1 MDFATEGGGD
11 NRIIDQGLAR
21 NPTDVYGGP
30 MPSKAS
36 STSKSPPAR
45 PGPVLDDLPFHLPR
59 VFYAFLG
66 LVERRLA
73 ATGLDKH
80 LRPGMPTILF
90 ALYEEDDCILK
101 ELKRRV
107 MLAHNTL
114 STLLRRMEE
123 AGLVKCRPCEEDGRA
138 IRVRLTKLGRSL
150 EGAVREFHRGVT
162 VTLEGSFSKAE
173 AETLRRLLGRLC
185 ESIRTDEPE
194 ATAKKK

>member
-1 MDFATEGGGD
+1 
-11 NRIIDQGLAR
+11 
-21 NPTDVYGGP
+21 
-30 MPSKAS
+30 MPAKAQIKS
-36 STSKSPPAR
+36 SEEQTRMPA
-45 PGPVLDDLPFHLPR
+45 VFDDLPFHLPR

-66 LVERRLA
+66 LVERRLL

-101 ELKRRV
+101 QLKLRV

-138 IRVRLTKLGRSL
+138 TRVRLTKLGRSL
-150 EGAVREFHRGVT
+150 EKPVRDFHRGIT
-162 VTLEGSFSKAE
+162 RTLEESFTKAE
-173 AETLRRLLGRLC
+173 AATLRQLLGRLSDAIRKDEQGAA
-185 ESIRTDEPE
+185 ES
-194 ATAKKK
+194 K

>member
-1 MDFATEGGGD
+1 
-11 NRIIDQGLAR
+11 
-21 NPTDVYGGP
+21 

-36 STSKSPPAR
+36 LKSKNAQTQPA
-45 PGPVLDDLPFHLPR
+45 GVLDDLPFHLPR
-59 VFYAFLG
+59 VYYAFLG

-73 ATGLDKH
+73 KTGLDKH

-101 ELKRRV
+101 ELKQRV

-123 AGLVKCRPCEEDGRA
+123 AGLVNCRPCEEDGRA
-138 IRVRLTKLGRSL
+138 TRIRLTKLGRSM

-162 VTLEGSFSKAE
+162 ATLEESFSKAE
-173 AETLRRLLGRLC
+173 AATLRRLLGRLC
-185 ESIRTDEPE
+185 EAIRADEQE
-194 ATAKKK
+194 VTANK

>member
-1 MDFATEGGGD
+1 
-11 NRIIDQGLAR
+11 
-21 NPTDVYGGP
+21 
-30 MPSKAS
+30 MPAKAQIKS
-36 STSKSPPAR
+36 SEEQTRMPA
-45 PGPVLDDLPFHLPR
+45 VFDDLPFHLPR

-66 LVERRLA
+66 LVERRLL

-101 ELKRRV
+101 QLKQRV

-138 IRVRLTKLGRSL
+138 TRVRLTKLGRSL
-150 EGAVREFHRGVT
+150 EKTGARLSSRHYQDPGGIVYQG
-162 VTLEGSFSKAE
+162 GSRDIE
-173 AETLRRLLGRLC
+173 A
-185 ESIRTDEPE
+185 I
-194 ATAKKK
+194 AWAVV